1 MRLISY
7 DAHVNIDRAS
17 GTSDTGQ
24 FVRAAEAAG
33 LQAVA
38 LVTNYA
44 ATENSADN
52 CAKRL
57 QAVASTSP
65 VQVVPAI
72 QTEILDTS
80 GRIRAPASACQSFSL
95 VLAHLSEHTAAI
107 GYDVPVRWEQLID
120 NIFASL
126 MGAIETGLVNV
137 LAYPFNLGWFPAPIT
152 PGELPTERL
161 DELGDAM
168 AAAEVA
174 CELCNRAWWWYPD
187 LSVGEFT
194 EEFARVLQA
203 FSRCGVK
210 FIAGSDC
217 CDINGVGNLRY
228 VQRLMQEAG
237 IQRSQLVDIARL

>member
-7 DAHVNIDRAS
+7 DAHVNLDAAS
-17 GTSDTGQ
+17 ETSEVGQ

-38 LVTNYA
+38 LVTSYA
-44 ATENSADN
+44 AAGSSAAD
-52 CAKRL
+52 AAERL
-57 QAVASTSP
+57 RVVASASR
-65 VQVVPAI
+65 VQVIPAL

-80 GRIRAPASACQSFSL
+80 GRIRAPASICQSFPL
-95 VLAHLSEHTAAI
+95 VLVNLGEQTAAV
-107 GYDVPVRWEQLID
+107 GHDVPVRWAQLID

-126 MGAIETGLVNV
+126 MGAIGTGLVNV
-137 LAYPFNLGWFPAPIT
+137 LAYPFNLGRFPAPVT
-152 PGELPTERL
+152 PGELPTDRVE
-161 DELGDAM
+161 ELGDAM

-187 LSVGEFT
+187 LSVDEFT

-217 CDINGVGNLRY
+217 SDINGVGNLRY

-237 IQRSQLVDIARL
+237 IQRSQLVDIAQL

>member
-7 DAHVNIDRAS
+7 DAHVNIGDAS
-17 GTSDTGQ
+17 RTSDPGQ

-38 LVTNYA
+38 LVTSYDVIDTNTTDRA
-44 ATENSADN
+44 EQL
-52 CAKRL
+52 R
-57 QAVASTSP
+57 AVASASA

-95 VLAHLSEHTAAI
+95 VLAHLSERTGAI
-107 GYDVPVRWEQLID
+107 GRDVPVRWEQLID

-137 LAYPFNLGWFPAPIT
+137 LAYPFNLGRFPAPVT

-161 DELGDAM
+161 EELGDAM

-187 LSVGEFT
+187 LPVGEFT

-228 VQRLMQEAG
+228 VQRLMQQAG

>member
-7 DAHVNIDRAS
+7 DAHVNIDGDS
-17 GTSDTGQ
+17 GRPEPGQ

-33 LQAVA
+33 LQAVG
-38 LVTNYA
+38 LVTSYA
-44 ATENSADN
+44 ASENSADN
-52 CAKRL
+52 CAERL
-57 QAVASTSP
+57 KAIDSASP
-65 VQVVPAI
+65 VHVVPAI

-80 GRIRAPASACQSFSL
+80 GRISAPASACQSFSL
-95 VLAHLSEHTAAI
+95 VLVHLSERTATV
-107 GYDVPVRWEQLID
+107 GHDVPVRWEKLMD

-137 LAYPFNLGWFPAPIT
+137 LAYPFNLGRFPAPVT

-161 DELGDAM
+161 EELGDAM

-187 LSVGEFT
+187 LPVGEFT

-210 FIAGSDC
+210 FIVGSDC
-217 CDINGVGNLRY
+217 CGIGGVGNLRY
-228 VQRLMQEAG
+228 VQRLMQQAG